1 MAQHS
6 NVVESRGTDR
16 IFIQVKAD
24 MYLSIVQQPLYYLVG
39 KTESFLTASM
49 CVVFFKKDEGK
60 VEDDQP
66 GFLIFL
72 FGQNLVNLLPLVLKL
87 MMDWFPNKD
96 SKGHLRILDTVDE
109 DRTIIAI

>member
-6 NVVESRGTDR
+6 NVVESEGTYS
-16 IFIQVKAD
+16 IFIQVKAN
-24 MYLSIVQQPLYYLVG
+24 MYLSSVQQHLYFLVG

-49 CVVFFKKDEGK
+49 CVMLFKKDKGK

-72 FGQNLVNLLPLVLKL
+72 FGKNLVNLLPLVLKL
-87 MMDWFPNKD
+87 MMGRLPNKD
-96 SKGHLRILDTVDE
+96 SKGHLRILNTVDK
-109 DRTIIAI
+109 DRATIAI